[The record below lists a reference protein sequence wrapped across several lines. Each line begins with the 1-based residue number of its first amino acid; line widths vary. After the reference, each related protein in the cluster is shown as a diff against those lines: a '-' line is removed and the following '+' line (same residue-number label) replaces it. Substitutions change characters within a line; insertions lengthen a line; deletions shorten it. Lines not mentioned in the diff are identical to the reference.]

1 MVDVST
7 FLESPPITPTI
18 DEIRAALDNET
29 SAQIF
34 NPDQHI
40 APHAYRHDYRAA
52 AVLIPIYHCPD
63 EGELKVLLTQ
73 RSLHMRNHPG
83 QIAFPGGKHD
93 PEDAS
98 IQYTALRETLEEVGL
113 APDCF
118 ELLGELGEYCSISG
132 FCIKPV
138 VAEMTR
144 MSELSI
150 SEDEVERIH
159 WVPLNH
165 LLNPQNFSYV
175 EREIGN
181 LKRGYFEIDYHGLRI
196 WGVTAGIIFGLY
208 QAIENHSRR

>member
-1 MVDVST
+1 MLDVSH
-7 FLESPPITPTI
+7 FLESPPLTPSI
-18 DEIRAALDNET
+18 DEIRAALDIEASN
-29 SAQIF
+29 SIY

-40 APHAYRHDYRAA
+40 APQAYCHEYRAA
-52 AVLIPIYHCPD
+52 AVLIPIFHCP
-63 EGELKVLLTQ
+63 ETGQLKVLLTQ
-73 RSLHMRNHPG
+73 RSLNMRNHPG

-93 PEDAS
+93 PGDAS

-113 APDCF
+113 SPDCF
-118 ELLGELGEYCSISG
+118 DLLGELGEYCSVSG

-144 MSELSI
+144 MSELSLC
-150 SEDEVERIH
+150 EEEVEQAH

-165 LLNPQNFSYV
+165 LLDPQNFRYV

-181 LKRGYFEIDYHGLRI
+181 VKRGFFEIIYEDLKI

-208 QAIENHSRR
+208 KAIENHSRN

>member
-1 MVDVST
+1 MVDVT
-7 FLESPPITPTI
+7 RFLASPAMTPTI
-18 DEIRAALDNET
+18 DDIRAALVHET
-29 SAQIF
+29 SDQIY
-34 NPDQHI
+34 NPDRHI
-40 APHAYRHDYRAA
+40 SPSVNRNEFRAA
-52 AVLIPIYHCPD
+52 AVLIPIYHCP
-63 EGELKVLLTQ
+63 EEKQLKVLLTQ
-73 RSLHMRNHPG
+73 RSLNMRNHPG

-132 FCIKPV
+132 YCIKPV

-144 MSELSI
+144 MSELSLSI
-150 SEDEVERIH
+150 AEVERVH

-165 LLNPQNFSYV
+165 LLDPQNFRYV

-181 LKRGYFEIDYHGLRI
+181 MKRSYFEIVYHDLRI